1 MDIKIEKKKGFQ
13 LKKHWGYIIAG
24 VFFVIIVLWLAFG
37 NHDTTLKVNAE
48 DISISDV
55 RQGEFKEYV
64 RTNGQVMPI
73 EIVYISPEEGG
84 TVVEKVVEEGAMVK
98 KGDVIVRLS
107 SSALDLQILNAEA
120 ELAEKQNLLRNTQ
133 VAMQQDL
140 LSNMTEQAQLD
151 MDIQRKKRTYEQ
163 NKRLFEEKLISRE
176 NYLQAK
182 EDYELAQKKHRLV
195 GSRLQQDSIY
205 RSVQMEQMEDN
216 LANMRSNVELVHKRK
231 DNLEVRSSIDGELGL
246 LDVSLGQSIASGHKI
261 GQINDLSDFKIQAEI
276 PEQYID
282 RVVPGQRA
290 TFSRGEKNYNLIVRK
305 VYPEVRDG
313 KFRTDFKFDGERPEQ
328 IRSGQTYYVNLEL
341 GKAEQSVFIPRGSFF
356 QTTGGNWIFVLDKS
370 GKIAYRRNIKIDRQN
385 PMFYE
390 VSTGLEP
397 GEKVIT
403 SGYEAYEKYQKLE
416 IKE

>member
-1 MDIKIEKKKGFQ
+1 MDIKIVKKKGFQ
-13 LKKHWGYIIAG
+13 LKKHWGYIVAG
-24 VFFVIIVLWLAFG
+24 VFSVIIALWLAFG
-37 NHDTTLKVNAE
+37 NHDATLKVNAE
-48 DISISDV
+48 DISIGDV

-84 TVVEKVVEEGAMVK
+84 IVVEKVVEEGAMVK

-107 SSALDLQILNAEA
+107 NSALDLQILNAEA

-216 LANMRSNVELVHKRK
+216 LANMRRNVVLVHKRK

-246 LDVSLGQSIASGHKI
+246 LDVSLGQSIGSGHKI

-282 RVVPGQRA
+282 RVVPGQKA

-341 GKAEQSVFIPRGSFF
+341 GKAEESVFIPRGSFF

-370 GKIAYRRNIKIDRQN
+370 GKTAYRRNIKIDRQN

-416 IKE
+416 IK

>member
-13 LKKHWGYIIAG
+13 LKKHWGYIVTG
-24 VFFVIIVLWLAFG
+24 VFSVIIALWLAFG
-37 NHDTTLKVNAE
+37 NHDATLKVNAE
-48 DISISDV
+48 DISIGDV

-84 TVVEKVVEEGAMVK
+84 IVVEKVVEEGAMVK

-140 LSNMTEQAQLD
+140 LSNMTEQAQLN

-182 EDYELAQKKHRLV
+182 EDYDLAQKKHRLV

-216 LANMRSNVELVHKRK
+216 LANMRRNVELVHKRK

-246 LDVSLGQSIASGHKI
+246 LDVSLGQSIGSGHKI

-282 RVVPGQRA
+282 RVVPGQKA

-370 GKIAYRRNIKIDRQN
+370 GKTAYRRNIKIGRQN

-416 IKE
+416 IK

>member
-37 NHDTTLKVNAE
+37 NHDATLKVNAE
-48 DISISDV
+48 DISIGDV

-246 LDVSLGQSIASGHKI
+246 LDVSLGQSITSGHKI

-282 RVVPGQRA
+282 RVVPGQKA
-290 TFSRGEKNYNLIVRK
+290 TFTRGEKNYNLIVRK

-370 GKIAYRRNIKIDRQN
+370 GKTAYRRNIKIDRQN

-416 IKE
+416 IK

>member
-13 LKKHWGYIIAG
+13 LKKHWGYIVAG
-24 VFFVIIVLWLAFG
+24 VFSVIIALWLAFG
-37 NHDTTLKVNAE
+37 NHDATLKVNAE
-48 DISISDV
+48 DISIGDV

-84 TVVEKVVEEGAMVK
+84 IVVEKVVEEGAMVK

-216 LANMRSNVELVHKRK
+216 LANMRRNVELVHKRK

-246 LDVSLGQSIASGHKI
+246 LDVSLGQSIGSGHKI

-282 RVVPGQRA
+282 RVVPGQKA

-370 GKIAYRRNIKIDRQN
+370 GKTAYRRNIKIGRQN

-416 IKE
+416 IK

>member
-13 LKKHWGYIIAG
+13 LKKHWGYIVAG
-24 VFFVIIVLWLAFG
+24 FFAVIIVLWLAFG
-37 NHDTTLKVNAE
+37 NHDATLKVNAE

-282 RVVPGQRA
+282 RVVPGQKA
-290 TFSRGEKNYNLIVRK
+290 TFSRGEKSYNLIVRK

>member
-13 LKKHWGYIIAG
+13 LKKHWGYIVAG
-24 VFFVIIVLWLAFG
+24 VFSVIIALWLAFG
-37 NHDTTLKVNAE
+37 NHDATLKVNAE
-48 DISISDV
+48 DISIGNV

-84 TVVEKVVEEGAMVK
+84 IVVEKVVEEGAMVK

-140 LSNMTEQAQLD
+140 LSNMTEQAQLN

-182 EDYELAQKKHRLV
+182 EDYDLAQKKHRLV

-216 LANMRSNVELVHKRK
+216 LANMRRNVELVHKRK

-246 LDVSLGQSIASGHKI
+246 LDVSLGQSIGSGHKI

-282 RVVPGQRA
+282 RVVPGQKA
-290 TFSRGEKNYNLIVRK
+290 TFSRGDKNYNLIVRK

-370 GKIAYRRNIKIDRQN
+370 GKTAYRRNIKIDRQN

-416 IKE
+416 IK

>member
-13 LKKHWGYIIAG
+13 LKKHWGYIVAG
-24 VFFVIIVLWLAFG
+24 VFSVIIALWLAFG
-37 NHDTTLKVNAE
+37 NHDATLKVNAE
-48 DISISDV
+48 DISIGDV

-84 TVVEKVVEEGAMVK
+84 IVVEKVVEEGAMVK

-140 LSNMTEQAQLD
+140 LSNMTEQAQLN

-182 EDYELAQKKHRLV
+182 EDYDLAQKKHRLV

-216 LANMRSNVELVHKRK
+216 LANMRRNVELVHKRK

-246 LDVSLGQSIASGHKI
+246 LDVSLGQSIGSGHKI

-282 RVVPGQRA
+282 RVVPGQKA

-370 GKIAYRRNIKIDRQN
+370 GKTAYRRNIKIDRQN

-416 IKE
+416 ID

>member
-13 LKKHWGYIIAG
+13 LKKHWGYIVAG
-24 VFFVIIVLWLAFG
+24 VFSVIIALWLAFG
-37 NHDTTLKVNAE
+37 NHDATLKVNAE
-48 DISISDV
+48 DISIGDV

-84 TVVEKVVEEGAMVK
+84 IVVEKVVEEGAMVK

-107 SSALDLQILNAEA
+107 NSALDLQILNAEA

-216 LANMRSNVELVHKRK
+216 LANMRRNVVLVHKRK

-246 LDVSLGQSIASGHKI
+246 LDVSLGQSIGSGHKI

-282 RVVPGQRA
+282 RVVPGQKA

-370 GKIAYRRNIKIDRQN
+370 GKTAYRRNIKIDRQN

>member
-13 LKKHWGYIIAG
+13 LKKHWGYIVAG
-24 VFFVIIVLWLAFG
+24 VFSVIIALWLAFG
-37 NHDTTLKVNAE
+37 NHDATLKVNAE
-48 DISISDV
+48 DISIGDV

-84 TVVEKVVEEGAMVK
+84 IVVEKVVEEGAMVK

-140 LSNMTEQAQLD
+140 LSNMTEQAQLN

-182 EDYELAQKKHRLV
+182 EDYDLAQKKHRLV

-216 LANMRSNVELVHKRK
+216 LANMRRNVELVHKRK

-246 LDVSLGQSIASGHKI
+246 LDVSLGQSIGSGHKI

-282 RVVPGQRA
+282 RVVPGQKA
-290 TFSRGEKNYNLIVRK
+290 TFTRGDKNYNLIVRK

-370 GKIAYRRNIKIDRQN
+370 GKTAYRRNIKIDRQN

-416 IKE
+416 IK

>member
-13 LKKHWGYIIAG
+13 LKKHWGYIVAG
-24 VFFVIIVLWLAFG
+24 VFSVIIALWLAFG
-37 NHDTTLKVNAE
+37 NHDATLKVNAE
-48 DISISDV
+48 DISIGDV

-84 TVVEKVVEEGAMVK
+84 IVVEKVVEEGAMVK

-140 LSNMTEQAQLD
+140 LSNMTEQAQLN

-182 EDYELAQKKHRLV
+182 EDYDLAQKKHRLV

-216 LANMRSNVELVHKRK
+216 LANMRRNVELVHKRK

-246 LDVSLGQSIASGHKI
+246 LDVSLGQSIGSGHKI

-282 RVVPGQRA
+282 RVVPGQKA

-370 GKIAYRRNIKIDRQN
+370 GKTAYRRNIKIDRQN

>member
-13 LKKHWGYIIAG
+13 LKKHWGYIVAG
-24 VFFVIIVLWLAFG
+24 VFPVIIALWLAFG
-37 NHDTTLKVNAE
+37 NHDATLKVNAE
-48 DISISDV
+48 DISIGDV

-84 TVVEKVVEEGAMVK
+84 IVVEKVVEEGAMVK

-140 LSNMTEQAQLD
+140 LSNMTEQAQLN

-182 EDYELAQKKHRLV
+182 EDYDLAQKKHRLV

-216 LANMRSNVELVHKRK
+216 LANMRRNVELVHKRK

-246 LDVSLGQSIASGHKI
+246 LDVSLGQSIGSGHKI

-282 RVVPGQRA
+282 RVVPGQKA

-370 GKIAYRRNIKIDRQN
+370 GKTAYRRNIKIGRQN

-416 IKE
+416 ID

>member
-13 LKKHWGYIIAG
+13 LKKHWGYIVAG
-24 VFFVIIVLWLAFG
+24 VFSVIIALWLAFG
-37 NHDTTLKVNAE
+37 NHDATLKVNAE
-48 DISISDV
+48 DISIGDV

-84 TVVEKVVEEGAMVK
+84 IVVEKVVEEGAMVK

-107 SSALDLQILNAEA
+107 NSALDLQILNAEA

-216 LANMRSNVELVHKRK
+216 LANMRRNVVLVHKRK

-246 LDVSLGQSIASGHKI
+246 LDVSLGQSIGSGHKI

-282 RVVPGQRA
+282 RVVPGQKA

-370 GKIAYRRNIKIDRQN
+370 GKTAYRRNIKIDRQN

-416 IKE
+416 IN

>member
-13 LKKHWGYIIAG
+13 LKKHWGYIVAG
-24 VFFVIIVLWLAFG
+24 VFSVIIALWLAFG
-37 NHDTTLKVNAE
+37 NHDATLKVNAE
-48 DISISDV
+48 DISIGNV

-246 LDVSLGQSIASGHKI
+246 LDVSLGQSITSGHKI

-282 RVVPGQRA
+282 RVVPGQKA
-290 TFSRGEKNYNLIVRK
+290 TFTRGEKNYNLIVRK

-370 GKIAYRRNIKIDRQN
+370 GKTAYRRNIKIDRQN

-416 IKE
+416 IK